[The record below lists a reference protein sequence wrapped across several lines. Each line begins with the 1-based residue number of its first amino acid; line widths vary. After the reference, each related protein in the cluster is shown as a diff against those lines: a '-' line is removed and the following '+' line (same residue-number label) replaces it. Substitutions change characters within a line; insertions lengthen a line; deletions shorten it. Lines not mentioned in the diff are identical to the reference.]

1 MKAHNA
7 PQRDNSLNSDNHLEN
22 IIKAGTEPDL
32 IKLIMI
38 LEVDSELPKVLIK
51 VLFLGICDTEQVLPG
66 KVSS

>member
-1 MKAHNA
+1 MLIQN
-7 PQRDNSLNSDNHLEN
+7 PDNHLEN
-22 IIKAGTEPDL
+22 IIKGGKEPDL

-38 LEVDSELPKVLIK
+38 LEVDSKLPKVLIK